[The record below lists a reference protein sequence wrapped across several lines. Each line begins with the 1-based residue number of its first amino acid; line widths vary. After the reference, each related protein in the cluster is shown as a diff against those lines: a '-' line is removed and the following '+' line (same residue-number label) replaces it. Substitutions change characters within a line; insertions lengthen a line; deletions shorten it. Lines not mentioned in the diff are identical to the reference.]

1 MTFEEL
7 GGLGE
12 FISAIAVVA
21 SLVYVA
27 SQLRQNTRSLRTAS
41 FQTVMQTASEHTRLF
56 IQDAAVT
63 ALHLRGIESYSA
75 LDAVDK
81 QRFGYIMLNT
91 VWSFEVALSLHEE
104 GIYTDSRLQA
114 QLGHLLSELTTPG
127 GAEWWEENA
136 ARMDRKARD
145 YIDAHRSSAV
155 DPSAQRE
162 GETS

>member
-1 MTFEEL
+1 MTFEQL

-41 FQTVMQTASEHTRLF
+41 FQAVMQTASEHTRLF
-56 IQDAAVT
+56 VQDAAVT
-63 ALHLRGIESYSA
+63 GLYLRGIESYSA
-75 LDAVDK
+75 LDPVEK
-81 QRFGYIMLNT
+81 QRFGYLMLNT
-91 VWSFEVALSLHEE
+91 VWSFEIALSLHEE

-114 QLGHLLSELTTPG
+114 QLGHLLSELASPG

-136 ARMDRKARD
+136 PRIDQKARD
-145 YIDAHRSSAV
+145 YIDASRSSAAG
-155 DPSAQRE
+155 PKAQRE
-162 GETS
+162 GDAS

>member
-21 SLVYVA
+21 SLAYVA
-27 SQLRQNTRSLRTAS
+27 IQLRQNTRSIRTAS

-104 GIYTDSRLQA
+104 GIYTDTRLQA

-136 ARMDRKARD
+136 ARMDRKAVD
-145 YIDAHRSSAV
+145 YIDARRSPAR
-155 DPSAQRE
+155 PTTQHE
-162 GETS
+162 GDA